1 MFISYS
7 RLGKSNLLSICRAG
21 KIVYS
26 KTSTVCGSDAISY
39 IQRNKPSVE
48 LVNISNMCFEF
59 SIVLNVFKETFAE
72 SKKGKQASAVS
83 NSSLKC
89 LLDST

>member
-1 MFISYS
+1 MQFKMVIGYYRQEMFIIYS

-21 KIVYS
+21 KIVFS

-48 LVNISNMCFEF
+48 LVNISNMRFDF
-59 SIVLNVFKETFAE
+59 SIVLNVFKETCF
-72 SKKGKQASAVS
+72 V
-83 NSSLKC
+83 
-89 LLDST
+89 